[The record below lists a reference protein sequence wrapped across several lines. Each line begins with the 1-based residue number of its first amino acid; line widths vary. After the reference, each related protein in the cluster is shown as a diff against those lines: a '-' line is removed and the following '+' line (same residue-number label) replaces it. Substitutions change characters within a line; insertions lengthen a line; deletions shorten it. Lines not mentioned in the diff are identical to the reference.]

1 MFLFILIEIHKIQE
15 IITINKILYK
25 KYKKKN
31 SFFRTYRLK
40 LLLNRTIKTKTSI
53 LATSFPK
60 SDYGIAFMEYS
71 FIGIKGGINLEY

>member
-25 KYKKKN
+25 KYKKKIVF
-31 SFFRTYRLK
+31 SELRLK
-40 LLLNRTIKTKTSI
+40 LLLNRTIKTKTSK